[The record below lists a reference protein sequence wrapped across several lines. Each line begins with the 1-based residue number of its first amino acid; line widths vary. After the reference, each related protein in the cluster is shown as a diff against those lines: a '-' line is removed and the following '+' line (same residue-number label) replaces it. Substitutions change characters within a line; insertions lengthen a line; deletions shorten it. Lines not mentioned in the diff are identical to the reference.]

1 VGSVIWRPPTYV
13 GSRDHALTAIA
24 APYFILR
31 VPGAAQ
37 HVSGALQTRDRYDV
51 WRSRISGAPLRAAPH
66 PGNAGRGP
74 ASTNERLGRGDRFF
88 VYILANRRN
97 GTLYVGVTN
106 DLMRRVAEHKAKL
119 VPGFTRTYGVD
130 KLVYAEEHSSIL
142 EARERERTVKR
153 WRRAWKIELIEKL
166 NPDWRDMAYE
176 WLP

>member
-1 VGSVIWRPPTYV
+1 M
-13 GSRDHALTAIA
+13 
-24 APYFILR
+24 
-31 VPGAAQ
+31 
-37 HVSGALQTRDRYDV
+37 
-51 WRSRISGAPLRAAPH
+51 
-66 PGNAGRGP
+66 
-74 ASTNERLGRGDRFF
+74 
-88 VYILANRRN
+88 
-97 GTLYVGVTN
+97 GVTN